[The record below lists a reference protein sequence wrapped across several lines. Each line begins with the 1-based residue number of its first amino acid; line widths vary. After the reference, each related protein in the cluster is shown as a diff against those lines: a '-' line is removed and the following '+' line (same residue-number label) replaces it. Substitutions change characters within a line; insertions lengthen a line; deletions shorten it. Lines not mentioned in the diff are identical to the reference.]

1 MKARV
6 GKQDLMECIDFF
18 SRLKPR
24 SAKLVA
30 SSGMILT
37 VSETCRVTGFGV
49 QHDMPCAPVQW
60 GTCALPFKI
69 WASLA
74 TIVCQPMLS
83 NTVALEA
90 WDGYISLDLIKIKHP
105 AIRITPMSK
114 LALELPID
122 ADRSQIRSFI
132 LESHTVD
139 QIRDSGLWGAYQ
151 AMMKEIAASVRK
163 AHKHLSPY
171 GVGLDGLSLL
181 LAQAMKVKD
190 KDAFQRNVM
199 NEIHKKKC

>member
-6 GKQDLMECIDFF
+6 GKQDLMECIKFF

-30 SSGMILT
+30 SSEVILT
-37 VSETCRVTGFGV
+37 VSETCRATGFGV
-49 QHDMPCAPVQW
+49 QHDMPCEPVQW
-60 GTCALPFKI
+60 GTCALPFKT

-74 TIVCQPMLS
+74 TIVCRPMLD

-90 WDGYISLDLIKIKHP
+90 GDGYISLDLIKIKHP
-105 AIRITPMSK
+105 AIRMTPMSK
-114 LALELPID
+114 LAFNLPID
-122 ADRSQIRSFI
+122 ADKRQICSFI
-132 LESHTVD
+132 LESHAVD
-139 QIRDSGLWGAYQ
+139 HIRDSDLWGAYQ

-171 GVGLDGLSLL
+171 GVGLDSLSLL

-190 KDAFQRNVM
+190 KDRFIMDVM
-199 NEIHKKKC
+199 EEIQEKKS